1 MKKATLRVRCVSVVT
16 NGATKGPKWA
26 KLIVDGQIVATGQVR
41 YIRARAKK
49 LGFLVVDND

>member
-1 MKKATLRVRCVSVVT
+1 MKKANLRVRRVSVIT